1 MNKLCGLTHITKIS
15 SNMFSYRNDKTYRT
29 RLLSKITA
37 AAEIPKG
44 HSAMNTITEIIVHV
58 VSFKL

>member
-1 MNKLCGLTHITKIS
+1 MNKLCGLTHIIKIS

-29 RLLSKITA
+29 RLLLKITA
-37 AAEIPKG
+37 TAEIPKG
-44 HSAMNTITEIIVHV
+44 HSAMNTITEIIDHV